1 MASEIELESVEPV
14 LTQKDGGDDFL
25 DASVCLDPSTAAA
38 AAASV
43 KGSGRRGARKQP
55 NPKRKLSEISV
66 TQDVLPDSL
75 TDSHKEEV
83 LLSETPSSSVSI
95 AAASSKYYF
104 IISC

>member
-1 MASEIELESVEPV
+1 MTSEIELGSVEPV

-38 AAASV
+38 AAAV

-55 NPKRKLSEISV
+55 NPKRKLSEISA

-95 AAASSKYYF
+95 AAASSKTF
-104 IISC
+104 LLCV